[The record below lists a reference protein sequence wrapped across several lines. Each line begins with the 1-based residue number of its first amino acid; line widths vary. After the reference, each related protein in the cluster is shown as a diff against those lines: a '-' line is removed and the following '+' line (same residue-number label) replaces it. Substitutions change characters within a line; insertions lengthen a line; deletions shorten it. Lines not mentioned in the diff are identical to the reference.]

1 MSLIH
6 ARHKAA
12 KSNFTR
18 RRMLLMIHERNLRR
32 AWKRVHNFNLECLI
46 NSCDF
51 LLPTAKQAAAT
62 FDRFA
67 GENNEASVG
76 GTRRKLSEHVS
87 PVDNHALSSSCLEGS
102 SGNRRHMLDACK
114 SPTKRKRPIFVFRIS
129 SWRLC
134 SWFGN
139 DSRNVCSAI
148 ASTLIFFA
156 PCVKSRSAERS
167 RSAMTWR
174 QKTFKGLNF
183 SWFLVSCFDPC
194 EWGVCASHDGEIH
207 KSTPRNSRI
216 LSIHSV

>member
-18 RRMLLMIHERNLRR
+18 QRMLPMIHERNSRR

-62 FDRFA
+62 FDGFA

-76 GTRRKLSEHVS
+76 GTRRELGEHVS
-87 PVDNHALSSSCLEGS
+87 PVDSHALSSSCLEGS
-102 SGNRRHMLDACK
+102 SRNRRHMLDSCK
-114 SPTKRKRPIFVFRIS
+114 SPNRTETSNFRLHNFVLTFMFMI
-129 SWRLC
+129 WKL
-134 SWFGN
+134 
-139 DSRNVCSAI
+139 SRNVCSTI
-148 ASTLIFFA
+148 ASTSTLIYFA

-167 RSAMTWR
+167 ST
-174 QKTFKGLNF
+174 
-183 SWFLVSCFDPC
+183 LVFCDDVAAN
-194 EWGVCASHDGEIH
+194 EA
-207 KSTPRNSRI
+207 
-216 LSIHSV
+216 

>member
-114 SPTKRKRPIFVFRIS
+114 SPNRTETSNFRLHDFVLTFMLMIWKWFTKCM
-129 SWRLC
+129 L
-134 SWFGN
+134 GN
-139 DSRNVCSAI
+139 CINSDLLRSMCQVTVCW
-148 ASTLIFFA
+148 TLAFCDDVA
-156 PCVKSRSAERS
+156 AKDV
-167 RSAMTWR
+167 
-174 QKTFKGLNF
+174 
-183 SWFLVSCFDPC
+183 
-194 EWGVCASHDGEIH
+194 
-207 KSTPRNSRI
+207 
-216 LSIHSV
+216 